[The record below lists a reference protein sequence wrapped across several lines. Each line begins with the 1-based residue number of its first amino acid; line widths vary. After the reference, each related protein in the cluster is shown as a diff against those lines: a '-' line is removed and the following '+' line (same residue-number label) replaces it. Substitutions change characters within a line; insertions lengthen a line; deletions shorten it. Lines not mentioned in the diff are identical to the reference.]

1 MVNRPRIFHSWLP
14 WHASAYTISTIL
26 PSICFIDYRT
36 DPFIDPEFNFLSLL
50 RYSRH
55 TEPARLLAPE
65 ARYLAG
71 IVQAV
76 GDDPRDI
83 ALPGRGWDAWLLILG
98 FGSRDHV
105 LAQE

>member
-1 MVNRPRIFHSWLP
+1 MTPLS
-14 WHASAYTISTIL
+14 
-26 PSICFIDYRT
+26 
-36 DPFIDPEFNFLSLL
+36 FIDPEFNFLSLL